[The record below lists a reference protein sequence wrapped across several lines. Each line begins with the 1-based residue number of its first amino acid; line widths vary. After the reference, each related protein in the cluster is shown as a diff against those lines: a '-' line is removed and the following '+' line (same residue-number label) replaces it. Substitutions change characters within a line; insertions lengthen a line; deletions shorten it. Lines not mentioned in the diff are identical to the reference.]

1 MKAIRFIL
9 MQMWPLAIGCRMK
22 RWFTSLTVTVMRN
35 IRCIHLQIYIKKH
48 RKSKKYL
55 LKSVHEGVI
64 LADTFIFRMK
74 QCKPDFVPAS
84 GDKVR
89 LFLRC

>member
-1 MKAIRFIL
+1 M
-9 MQMWPLAIGCRMK
+9 
-22 RWFTSLTVTVMRN
+22 
-35 IRCIHLQIYIKKH
+35 
-48 RKSKKYL
+48 YL

-89 LFLRC
+89 LF

>member
-1 MKAIRFIL
+1 MIIADD
-9 MQMWPLAIGCRMK
+9 
-22 RWFTSLTVTVMRN
+22 N
-35 IRCIHLQIYIKKH
+35 KKGTD
-48 RKSKKYL
+48 RTKKYL
-55 LKSVHEGVI
+55 LQSTHEGVI